1 MKIFIENFYFQGKN
15 LAPEYEKA
23 ATTLASNDP
32 PVTLAKV
39 IAKLLKKLIRKF
51 FFIGR
56 LYC

>member
-1 MKIFIENFYFQGKN
+1 MKILIENFYFQGKN

-51 FFIGR
+51 F
-56 LYC
+56 L